1 MNNKNISKNK
11 VQQILE
17 LRLNV
22 DTIKYTG
29 RVTPSCRVGSS
40 FLSLCNA
47 KELYISFMNRI
58 YSSSSKQSEK
68 E

>member
-1 MNNKNISKNK
+1 MDNKDTSKNK

-17 LRLNV
+17 LRVNA

-29 RVTPSCRVGSS
+29 RVTPSCRIGSS

-47 KELYISFMNRI
+47 KELYINFMSRI
-58 YSSSSKQSEK
+58 YGSSIKQGEK